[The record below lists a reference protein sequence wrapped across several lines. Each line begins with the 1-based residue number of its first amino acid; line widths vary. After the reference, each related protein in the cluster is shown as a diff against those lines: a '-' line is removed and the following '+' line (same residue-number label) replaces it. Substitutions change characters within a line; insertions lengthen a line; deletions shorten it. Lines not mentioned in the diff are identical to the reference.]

1 MAYTNMTRESLDS
14 PLEWTVCLSKTDCIV
29 LRPKIKEMLFVTR
42 KQFERLR
49 NIYESGES
57 TEEQVKSYEKT
68 KQRYDTLSTTLMAM
82 DDVIRKQL

>member
-1 MAYTNMTRESLDS
+1 MAYTNMTREKLDS

-42 KQFERLR
+42 KQFERLK
-49 NIYESGES
+49 NIYESGKS

-68 KQRYDTLSTTLMAM
+68 KHRHDTLSTALMAM
-82 DDVIRKQL
+82 DNIIREQL